1 MLRKPPFTTHA
12 ASIEANKSKLLQ
24 CAQAIEKQ
32 WAASKVWQQ
41 RVESVSSSGALH
53 NQQLS
58 ERLETLNKQQA
69 RWRTGLED
77 AVKAV
82 AADVQLAQA
91 QARALEGAVGS
102 TKADCRRLIAE
113 QEGETQRQCDTL
125 GRAIHSLADTLN
137 LTSPLIAVTGSPQR

>member
-1 MLRKPPFTTHA
+1 MA
-12 ASIEANKSKLLQ
+12 
-24 CAQAIEKQ
+24 
-32 WAASKVWQQ
+32 
-41 RVESVSSSGALH
+41 
-53 NQQLS
+53 
-58 ERLETLNKQQA
+58 QA

-125 GRAIHSLADTLN
+125 GRAIHSLAVRRPRQPPACPMAPTPTPVGADACAAGGVLARTHS
-137 LTSPLIAVTGSPQR
+137 TSLHP